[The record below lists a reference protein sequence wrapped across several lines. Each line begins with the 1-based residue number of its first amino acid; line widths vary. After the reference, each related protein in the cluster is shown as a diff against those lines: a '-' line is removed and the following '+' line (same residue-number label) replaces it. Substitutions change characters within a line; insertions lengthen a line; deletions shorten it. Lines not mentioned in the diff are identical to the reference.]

1 MKKEHL
7 SALLKKAQDESS
19 SKEELQDIW
28 YSSKSIKIRKAIAS
42 NPNSGVEV
50 LKMAARLYLEEVLEN
65 PGFEMLKLFDSD
77 PWIMKI
83 SEAYEDPNQFFVKYG
98 KYTSIGISGD
108 LFTRAVLLSKKLTP
122 EALNCCLNFGSRTAL
137 DRALKNKDVFSNIQ
151 SLVRQTFTSE
161 AHTYMPYDLE
171 GLLCLHKRRVITD
184 EDLLSA
190 TSKFGVASVSGK
202 KRVYNDFFTSTI
214 QKYSVETDEDK
225 KNFLVKLFSKVIII
239 SRSHIVGWIDYYSF
253 SSLPNRDIFIDFIA
267 RVFKTVVMATKD
279 RHLTSDHRRT
289 LSNILGC
296 YVRNRFNNSEQN
308 ASDFQAVYDFFKSY
322 DIVDEY
328 IANRANLNFRH
339 SGWMEE
345 ISKCSLEVK
354 DFLVRSE
361 SLGSWVPVTDSD
373 RRYHVFNEVN
383 DHIYQ
388 TSGVSRKLLFRECS
402 LRKIISIS
410 DSTYVY

>member
-28 YSSKSIKIRKAIAS
+28 HSSKSIKIRKAIAS

-50 LKMAARLYLEEVLEN
+50 LRMAARLYLEEVLEN

-83 SEAYEDPNQFFVKYG
+83 SEAYEDPNHFFVKYG
-98 KYTSIGISGD
+98 KYTSIGINGD

-122 EALNCCLNFGSRTAL
+122 EALNCCLSFGSRTAL
-137 DRALKNKDVFSNIQ
+137 DRALKNKAVFSNIRL
-151 SLVRQTFTSE
+151 LVRQTFTSE

-171 GLLCLHKRRVITD
+171 GLLCLHKRKVLDD

-202 KRVYNDFFTSTI
+202 KRVYNDFFTNTI
-214 QKYSVETDEDK
+214 QKYSTETDEDK
-225 KNFLVKLFSKVIII
+225 KNFLVKLFSKVVII
-239 SRSHIVGWIDYYSF
+239 SRSHIVGWINYYS
-253 SSLPNRDIFIDFIA
+253 SSLLPNRDVFTDFIA
-267 RVFKTVVMATKD
+267 KVFKTVVTATKD

-289 LSNILGC
+289 LSNILSC
-296 YVRNRFNNSEQN
+296 YVRDKFHDSGQK

-328 IANRANLNFRH
+328 ITNRTNLNFRY

-345 ISKCSLEVK
+345 INKCSIEVK

-361 SLGSWVPVTDSD
+361 SLGSWVPINESD
-373 RRYHVFNEVN
+373 RRYMIVN
-383 DHIYQ
+383 QVNNHIYQ
-388 TSGVSRKLLFRECS
+388 TSGISKNLLFKECS
-402 LRKIISIS
+402 IRKIISLN
-410 DSTYVY
+410 DSTYCY